1 MGLKLYLK
9 WGSLVV
15 KLQYVS
21 WGERPALASAASL
34 NQLSWLSRNSCPL
47 KHRPHWPL
55 LSLKWPFIVTE
66 EKMIQQLDGKA
77 CIFPQISH
85 KRCKM
90 VWKHLILNQI
100 ASGSVNTLRQNKHKF
115 TVETFGVIISAFRG
129 ILWLQCIPD
138 SCTTMQCLNPAEDL
152 CCVIFP
158 SMLPCL
164 MKGGKKTHKII

>member
-1 MGLKLYLK
+1 
-9 WGSLVV
+9 
-15 KLQYVS
+15 
-21 WGERPALASAASL
+21 
-34 NQLSWLSRNSCPL
+34 
-47 KHRPHWPL
+47 
-55 LSLKWPFIVTE
+55 
-66 EKMIQQLDGKA
+66 MIQQLDGKA

-164 MKGGKKTHKII
+164 MKGGKKAHKIILKMFCFSVSIHCGLYQRIFISATSLQPALYSFTLCKTS

>member
-1 MGLKLYLK
+1 
-9 WGSLVV
+9 
-15 KLQYVS
+15 
-21 WGERPALASAASL
+21 
-34 NQLSWLSRNSCPL
+34 
-47 KHRPHWPL
+47 
-55 LSLKWPFIVTE
+55 
-66 EKMIQQLDGKA
+66 MIQQLDGKA

-115 TVETFGVIISAFRG
+115 TVETFGAIISAFRG

-138 SCTTMQCLNPAEDL
+138 SCTTMQCSNPAEDL

-164 MKGGKKTHKII
+164 MKGGKKSPQNNLKNVLLFSKHPLWALSTDIHFSYIAPACTLQLYSMQNLIIIP